1 MKMNSLLSE
10 KNKAKISKYAKQFS
24 VKFLI
29 FVLLVGLSYVILY
42 PFIFKILAAFM
53 SKEDLYNSLVDIVP
67 MNWSFENFKYI
78 FENAGYFEALKNT
91 LIYGFLVAI
100 LATASAA
107 FVGYGIAKFKFKGV
121 NILTFIIIIV
131 MLMPIQTLSIPLY
144 LNFRYFDPLG
154 IVSLFGGEGINIL
167 STPLPSVIMSATSL
181 GFRAGVFVIL
191 MRQYYIGVPEELNE
205 AAYVDGAGPFRTFF
219 AIILPM
225 AKSMLIVIFALSF
238 AWQYTDTFYSDL
250 LLPDVQTLPNM
261 TQMLSAVKLESSE
274 YYLNYVRANTAQILA
289 ILPLIIL
296 YCFMQR
302 KIIQGIERSG
312 LVG

>member
-1 MKMNSLLSE
+1 MNSFLTE
-10 KNKAKISKYAKQFS
+10 KRKAKISKHAKQFT

-42 PFIFKILAAFM
+42 PFLFKILGAFM
-53 SKEDLYNSLVDIVP
+53 SKEDLSNSLVDIVP
-67 MNWSFENFKYI
+67 MNWSFDNFRFVIENEGF
-78 FENAGYFEALKNT
+78 FVSLKNT
-91 LIYGFLVAI
+91 LVYAFLVAT

-121 NILTFIIIIV
+121 KLLTVIV
-131 MLMPIQTLSIPLY
+131 IVIMLMPIQTMSIPLY
-144 LNFRYFDPLG
+144 LNFRYFNPLG
-154 IVSLFGGEGINIL
+154 IASLFGGEGINL
-167 STPLPSVIMSATSL
+167 LNTPFPSIIMAATSL

-191 MRQYYIGVPEELNE
+191 MRQYYIGVPDELIE
-205 AAYVDGAGPFRTFF
+205 AACVDGAGPYKTFF
-219 AIILPM
+219 SIILPM

-238 AWQYTDTFYSDL
+238 AWQYTDVFYSDL
-250 LLPDVQTLPNM
+250 LIPDVKTLPNM
-261 TQMLSAVKLESSE
+261 TQLLAMVKLESSE

-289 ILPLIIL
+289 ILPLIVL

>member
-1 MKMNSLLSE
+1 MNSLLNE
-10 KNKAKISKYAKQFS
+10 KRKAKLSKNLKQFT

-29 FVLLVGLSYVILY
+29 FVLLIGLSYVVLY

-67 MNWSFENFKYI
+67 MNWSLENFKYVI
-78 FENAGYFEALKNT
+78 KSAGYLEALKNT
-91 LIYGFLVAI
+91 FIYAILVAT
-100 LATASAA
+100 LATFSAA

-121 NILTFIIIIV
+121 NLLTFIIIIV

-144 LNFRYFDPLG
+144 LNFRYFDPFS
-154 IVSLFGGEGINIL
+154 IVSLFGGEGINL
-167 STPLPSVIMSATSL
+167 LNTPLPSIIMSASSL

-219 AIILPM
+219 TIILPM

-250 LLPDVQTLPNM
+250 LLPDVNTLPSM
-261 TQMLSAVKLESSE
+261 TQLLSIVKLESSE

-289 ILPLIIL
+289 ILPLILL
-296 YCFMQR
+296 YCFMQK

>member
-1 MKMNSLLSE
+1 MTSLLNE
-10 KNKAKISKYAKQFS
+10 KRKAKISKYAKQFA

-29 FVLLVGLSYVILY
+29 FVLLAGLSYVILY
-42 PFIFKILAAFM
+42 PFLFKILAAFM

-78 FENAGYFEALKNT
+78 FENTDFTISLKNT
-91 LIYGFLVAI
+91 GIYALADAV

-107 FVGYGIAKFKFKGV
+107 LVGYGIAKFKFKGV
-121 NILTFIIIIV
+121 KLLTFIVIII

-144 LNFRYFDPLG
+144 MNFRFFDPFGL
-154 IVSLFGGEGINIL
+154 ISLFGGEGINLTGSIW
-167 STPLPSVIMSATSL
+167 PMIIMAATSL
-181 GFRAGVFVIL
+181 GFRAGVFIIL
-191 MRQYYIGVPEELNE
+191 MRQYYIGVPDELLE
-205 AAYVDGAGPFRTFF
+205 AACVDGAGPYRTFF
-219 AIILPM
+219 SIILPM

-238 AWQYTDTFYSDL
+238 AWQWTDTFYSDL
-250 LLPDVQTLPNM
+250 LYGDVKLLPSLVAMMRN
-261 TQMLSAVKLESSE
+261 VKLEQAD
-274 YYLNYVRANTAQILA
+274 YYLDYVRANTAEILA

>member
-1 MKMNSLLSE
+1 MRNFISDKARMKIL
-10 KNKAKISKYAKQFS
+10 KYSKQFA

-42 PFIFKILAAFM
+42 PFLFKILAAFM
-53 SKEDLYNSLVDIVP
+53 AKEDLYNSLVEIVP
-67 MNWSFENFKYI
+67 MNWSIENFIYI
-78 FENAGYFEALKNT
+78 IQNAGYLTALKNT
-91 LIYGFLVAI
+91 LIYGFLVAS

-121 NILTFIIIIV
+121 NIITFIVIIV

-144 LNFRYFDPLG
+144 LNFRYFDPFGL
-154 IVSLFGGEGINIL
+154 VSIFGKEGINL
-167 STPLPSVIMSATSL
+167 VGTPWPSIIMSATSL
-181 GFRAGVFVIL
+181 GFRAGVFIIL
-191 MRQYYIGVPEELNE
+191 MRQYYIGVPDELIE
-205 AAYVDGAGPFRTFF
+205 AACVDGAGPYRTFF
-219 AIILPM
+219 SIVLPM

-238 AWQYTDTFYSDL
+238 AWQYTDTFYADL
-250 LLPDVQTLPNM
+250 LLPDVELLPNM
-261 TQMLSAVKLESSE
+261 VQMLSNVKLETSE

-289 ILPLIIL
+289 IVPLLTL
-296 YCFMQR
+296 YCFMQK

>member
-1 MKMNSLLSE
+1 MTSLLNE
-10 KNKAKISKYAKQFS
+10 KRKAKIFKYAKQFS

-29 FVLLVGLSYVILY
+29 FVLLVGLSYIILY
-42 PFIFKILAAFM
+42 PFLFKILAAFM

-78 FENAGYFEALKNT
+78 FKNTDFTISLKNT
-91 LIYGFLVAI
+91 GIYALVDAV

-107 FVGYGIAKFKFKGV
+107 LVGYGIAKFKFKGV
-121 NILTFIIIIV
+121 KLLTFIVIII

-144 LNFRYFDPLG
+144 LNFRFFDPF
-154 IVSLFGGEGINIL
+154 SLISPFGGEGINLTGSIW
-167 STPLPSVIMSATSL
+167 PMIIMATTCL
-181 GFRAGVFVIL
+181 GFRAGVFIIL
-191 MRQYYIGVPEELNE
+191 MRQYYIGVPDELIE
-205 AAYVDGAGPFRTFF
+205 AACVDGAGPYKTFF
-219 AIILPM
+219 SIILPM

-238 AWQYTDTFYSDL
+238 AWQWTDTFYSDL
-250 LLPDVQTLPNM
+250 LYGDVKLLPSLVSMMRN
-261 TQMLSAVKLESSE
+261 VKLEQAD
-274 YYLNYVRANTAQILA
+274 YYLDYVRANTAEILA